1 MSETTNIVSVGL
13 TGDSTDFTTKTK
25 KAKEEFNRTA
35 NDIGKKADEMSS
47 KVTDSLQ
54 NPTAALN
61 GMVRAAGPVGAI
73 MAATVGA
80 VAALGVAVV
89 SLGKDTAKTQKEID
103 TLARTMGVSY
113 EMAQR
118 YAVMADRAGMSVET
132 LADKFLDVKRNVQ
145 DMVTTGGGP
154 LQDFLDAIDGK
165 VNTTVEDLQSLS
177 GVDAIKRIIS
187 DLEKAGATTEQTK
200 QIIDSMGS
208 DMDKVYDML
217 KKDTS
222 DLINETNEY
231 VMIAGRIASGT
242 SQQLDQI
249 DKNWSNM
256 WANFGVYI
264 TNTFSTLIEWVDK
277 AARYIGDWFGEKA
290 KKSQYENVASN
301 VIAGKKVTSG
311 DMAGLDDAKLREEVE
326 RQVRISQAAK
336 VATTQSEA
344 GYGGYSPN
352 AAKASGDTSEITAA
366 LDNLNKTLAQR
377 DNDFKVEEAKKRQI
391 SSGGVKTQD
400 TIRVGS
406 IEQGKEELSKLEKQ
420 LKAANQT
427 IVYESKALSEAMS
440 EEEKKVIS
448 QNIKS
453 AELRRDATLKQID
466 DVNNQVAE
474 KQKSATEK
482 QAKLDDE
489 YAKKKLAANERLAIN
504 EVEQATQA
512 RDKLVAILTEE
523 HKTYGTDTDL
533 FHAAVLKANQ
543 DLSDK
548 LVEIKKRE
556 RDQIR
561 AIEAKK
567 MDDQAFFATKILDK
581 INIDEQQKLAEV
593 NARYEDSK
601 NAQGESLIA
610 EQQFYDKKAEIA
622 YAAEQQRI
630 AEVTKNISDEN
641 QRSIVQAEM
650 QAEWLAENQEVLKAS
665 KDQMSIWEVEN
676 SQKIADA
683 EKNIFMAR
691 MTAMSSLFDG
701 MAGILKEGSKAQKVA
716 FMMSKAA
723 VLAQIGLDGY
733 AALGAVDADPSIPST
748 VKPIRKITVM
758 AETAAQL
765 AGAGAVMISG
775 MAHDG
780 IDNIPSE
787 GTWLLDKNERVLNP
801 KQNSDLTSF
810 LKDNKG
816 NKGYGDTIINADLIV
831 QGDLKGSIDSAE
843 FQMLI
848 NEHRDVVSQ
857 AVRQSQTETGY

>member
-25 KAKEEFNRTA
+25 KAKEEFNKTA
-35 NDIGKKADEMSS
+35 NSIGKKADEMSS
-47 KVTDSLQ
+47 KVTESLQ
-54 NPTAALN
+54 NPSAALS
-61 GMVRAAGPVGAI
+61 GLVRSAGPVGAI
-73 MAATVGA
+73 IGAAVA
-80 VAALGVAVV
+80 SVAALGVAVV
-89 SLGKDTAKTQKEID
+89 SLGRDTAKTQREID
-103 TLARTMGVSY
+103 VLAKTMGVSY

-132 LADKFLDVKRNVQ
+132 LADKFLDVRRNVQ

-154 LQDFLDAIDGK
+154 LQDFLDAIHGK

-177 GVDAIKRIIS
+177 GVDVIKRIIS

-222 DLINETNEY
+222 DLINETNQY
-231 VMIAGRIASGT
+231 VLIAGRIASDT

-264 TNTFSTLIEWVDK
+264 TNTFSTLIAWVDK

-326 RQVRISQAAK
+326 RQVRLSQAAK
-336 VATTQSEA
+336 VASAQSES
-344 GYGGYSPN
+344 GYGGYNSN
-352 AAKASGDTSEITAA
+352 AAKASSDTSEITTA
-366 LDNLNKTLAQR
+366 LDNLNKTLSQR
-377 DNDFKVEEAKKRQI
+377 DNDLKVEEAKARQV
-391 SSGGVKTQD
+391 SSGGIKTQD
-400 TIRVGS
+400 SIRVGS
-406 IEQGKEELSKLEKQ
+406 IEQGREELSKLDKQ
-420 LKAANQT
+420 LKASNQS
-427 IVYESKALSEAMS
+427 IAYEMKALSEATT
-440 EEEKKVIS
+440 EQEKDTIE

-453 AELRRDATLKQID
+453 AEQRRDATLKQID
-466 DVNNQVAE
+466 DVNNQIAE
-474 KQKSATEK
+474 KQKVHHEK
-482 QAKLDDE
+482 QAKLDDDF
-489 YAKKKLAANERLAIN
+489 AKKKLAANERLAIN
-504 EVEQATQA
+504 EVQQATQE
-512 RDKLVAILTEE
+512 RDKIVAILTDE
-523 HKTYGTDTDL
+523 HNTYGTDTEL

-543 DLSDK
+543 ELSDK
-548 LVEIKKRE
+548 LVDIKKRE

-561 AIEAKK
+561 AIEAQK

-581 INIDEQQKLAEV
+581 INIDEKQKLAEV

-622 YAAEQQRI
+622 YEAEQQRI
-630 AEVTKNISDEN
+630 EEATKNISDDN
-641 QRSIVQAEM
+641 QRDLVQAEM
-650 QAEWLAENQEVLKAS
+650 RADWLAENQEALKLS
-665 KDQMSIWEVEN
+665 KEQMGIWEVEN
-676 SQKIADA
+676 SQKVADA

-701 MAGILKEGSKAQKVA
+701 MAGILKEGSKAQKIA

-723 VLAQIGLDGY
+723 TIAQIGLDGY
-733 AALGAVDADPSIPST
+733 AALGAVDSDSAIPST
-748 VKPIRKITVM
+748 VKPIKKIAVM
-758 AETAAQL
+758 AETAAQI

-810 LKDNKG
+810 LKDTKG
-816 NKGYGDTIINADLIV
+816 NKGSGETIINSDFIV
-831 QGDLKGSIDSAE
+831 QGNLDGADESRFI
-843 FQMLI
+843 QMCLQ
-848 NEHRDVVSQ
+848 HRDIISG
-857 AVRQSQTETGY
+857 AVRQSNLETGK

>member
-25 KAKEEFNRTA
+25 KAKEEFNKTA
-35 NDIGKKADEMSS
+35 NHIGKKADEMSS

-54 NPTAALN
+54 NPTAALS
-61 GMVRAAGPVGAI
+61 GLVRAAGPVGAI

-80 VAALGVAVV
+80 VAALSTAVV
-89 SLGKDTAKTQKEID
+89 SLGRDTAKTQKEID
-103 TLARTMGVSY
+103 TLAKTMGVSY

-145 DMVTTGGGP
+145 DMVTSGGGP
-154 LQDFLDAIDGK
+154 LQDFLNAIEGK
-165 VNTTVEDLQSLS
+165 VSTTVEDLQSLS
-177 GVDAIKRIIS
+177 SVDAIKRIIS

-231 VMIAGRIASGT
+231 VLISGRIATNT

-249 DKNWSNM
+249 DKNWANM
-256 WANFGVYI
+256 WTNFGVYI

-277 AARYIGDWFGEKA
+277 AARYIGDWFGDKA

-301 VIAGKKVTSG
+301 VIAGKTVTSG

-336 VATTQSEA
+336 VATAQSEA

-352 AAKASGDTSEITAA
+352 AAKVSSDNSEITMA

-377 DNDFKVEEAKKRQI
+377 DNDLKIEEAKARQT
-391 SSGGVKTQD
+391 SSGGINTQSS
-400 TIRVGS
+400 IRVGS
-406 IEQGKEELSKLEKQ
+406 IEQGREELEKLEKQ
-420 LKAANQT
+420 LAATNNTIAYEMGELEKAATEQEKDT
-427 IVYESKALSEAMS
+427 IKR
-440 EEEKKVIS
+440 
-448 QNIKS
+448 NIES
-453 AELRRDATLKQID
+453 AERRRDSTLKQID
-466 DVNNQVAE
+466 DVNNQVAD
-474 KQKSATEK
+474 KQKAQHEK
-482 QAKLDDE
+482 QAKLDDDF
-489 YAKKKLAANERLAIN
+489 AKKKLAANERLAIN
-504 EVEQATQA
+504 EVEQATIA
-512 RDKLVAILTEE
+512 RDKLVAILTDE
-523 HKTYGTDTDL
+523 HNTYGTDTEL

-567 MDDQAFFATKILDK
+567 MDDQAFFATQILDK

-622 YAAEQQRI
+622 YEAEQKRI
-630 AEVTKNISDEN
+630 EEATKSITDDN
-641 QRSIVQAEM
+641 QRDLVQAEM
-650 QAEWLAENQEVLKAS
+650 RAEWLAENQEALKAS
-665 KDQMSIWEVEN
+665 KEQMGIWEVEN
-676 SQKIADA
+676 SQKVADA
-683 EKNIFMAR
+683 EKNIFMSR

-723 VLAQIGLDGY
+723 TIAQIGLDGY
-733 AALGAVDADPSIPST
+733 AALGAVDSDPSIPST
-748 VKPIRKITVM
+748 VKPIRKITAM
-758 AETAAQL
+758 AETAAQI

-775 MAHDG
+775 MAHQG

-787 GTWLLDKNERVLNP
+787 GTWLLDKNERVLSP

-810 LKDNKG
+810 LKDNKI
-816 NKGYGDTIINADLIV
+816 NKGSGETIINSDFIV
-831 QGDLKGSIDSAE
+831 QGNLDGADESRFI
-843 FQMLI
+843 QMCLQ
-848 NEHRDVVSQ
+848 HRDIISG
-857 AVRQSQTETGY
+857 AVRQSNMETGN